1 MAQVGQCM
9 IVYGGVQQ
17 TPGRQ
22 LTQAYIANDTL
33 VLQDMWAYDV
43 VAHTWHSISAAS
55 GFGQRLVWV
64 CCALFI
70 VRSACVYGITRR
82 SQTHTPF
89 SFVLVSKL

>member
-22 LTQAYIANDTL
+22 LTQAYIGNDTL

-43 VAHTWHSISAAS
+43 LAHTWHLISATND
-55 GFGQRLVWV
+55 
-64 CCALFI
+64 
-70 VRSACVYGITRR
+70 YGPR
-82 SQTHTPF
+82 
-89 SFVLVSKL
+89 